1 MPLASPE
8 LARTPES
15 GISLP
20 RDEFGDFQ
28 TPIELAR
35 AVTRTLNPGGFARVL
50 EPTCGIGNF
59 LRAAQ
64 EAYPHAELQG
74 VEVQEH
80 YAAKASEVAP
90 VVIADAM
97 RIDFARD
104 LTWQAQGD
112 LLVIGNPP
120 WVTNADLTTMDSTN
134 KPRLKNI
141 RGLKGLDALTGA
153 SNFDIA
159 EAIILK
165 LLAEL
170 ADQKPVLAMLCKTQ
184 VARNVLSYADQ
195 FKLPVGNARI
205 YEIDAK
211 RWFGAL
217 VDACLFVLESGVEHP
232 SYVADL
238 YTSLDASAPVKQI
251 GVVDG
256 RLVSNVEHYVNTRA
270 ADGLSPFE
278 WRQGIKHDATNA
290 AELVERDG
298 PHTKAGVAVD
308 VEPPFLFPM
317 LKCTDVFKG
326 RTAEL
331 TKWMVVPQRH
341 TGDDTRLLQHT
352 APKLW
357 AYLEQNASI
366 YDNRK
371 SSIYRNRARF
381 CIFGVGPYSFEPYK
395 VAVSAMHKAP
405 IFRLVAPIEG
415 KPVVF
420 DDVCYFT
427 SFATVEQAAVV
438 AALLQSQPA
447 QELIDSLV
455 FTDSKRPITKKLLQR
470 LDLGVLAALV
480 DRDELLGRVDLLCSG
495 VGARDYSASRVNE
508 ALDDLLRVKPSAV
521 DSPVSTRTGQLEL
534 F

>member
-1 MPLASPE
+1 M
-8 LARTPES
+8 
-15 GISLP
+15 P

-28 TPIELAR
+28 TPIDLAR
-35 AVTRTLNPGGFARVL
+35 AVTKVLGQTDFGRVL

-59 LRAAQ
+59 LRAAR
-64 EAYPHAELQG
+64 EAFPDSELQG

-80 YAAKASEVAP
+80 YAASARQVAP
-90 VVIADAM
+90 VVLADAM
-97 RIDFARD
+97 RIDFGTD
-104 LTWQAQGD
+104 LTWETEGS
-112 LLVIGNPP
+112 LLVVGNPP
-120 WVTNADLTTMDSTN
+120 WVTNADLTTMNSSN
-134 KPRLKNI
+134 KPQLRNI
-141 RGLKGLDALTGA
+141 RGLKGLDAVTGA

-170 ADQKPVLAMLCKTQ
+170 ANQKPVLAMLCKTQ

-217 VDACLFVLESGVEHP
+217 VDACLFVIESGVAEP

-238 YTSLDASAPVKQI
+238 YQSLDSTSPVKQI

-256 RLVSNVEHYVNTRA
+256 RLVSNVEHYVNTRS
-270 ADGLSPFE
+270 ADGASPFE

-290 AELVERDG
+290 AELIESDG
-298 PHTKAGVAVD
+298 PRTKAGTPVD
-308 VEPPFLFPM
+308 VESDFLFPM
-317 LKCTDVFKG
+317 LKCTDVFRG
-326 RTAEL
+326 RTTEL
-331 TKWMVVPQRH
+331 AKWMVVPQRH
-341 TGDDTRLLQHT
+341 TGDDTRLLEHS

-357 AYLEQNASI
+357 QYLEQNAAI
-366 YDNRK
+366 YDGRK

-381 CIFGVGPYSFEPYK
+381 CLFGVGPYSFEPYK
-395 VAVSAMHKAP
+395 VAVSAMHKEP

-427 SFATVEQAAVV
+427 SFGTVEEAALAAAV
-438 AALLQSQPA
+438 LQSRPA
-447 QELIDSLV
+447 QDLIDSLV
-455 FTDSKRPITKKLLQR
+455 FTDAKRPITKKLLQR
-470 LDLGVLAALV
+470 LDLGVLAGLV
-480 DRDELLGRVDLLCSG
+480 AREELLARVELLCQSVGEANYSRVRVDQALGKLLG
-495 VGARDYSASRVNE
+495 VEEVAD
-508 ALDDLLRVKPSAV
+508 LRV
-521 DSPVSTRTGQLEL
+521 GQLEL